1 MITKYHENFN
11 LLLGSFTM
19 TASLLLIINLILSD
33 VEKTGKK
40 LGINKSI

>member
-19 TASLLLIINLILSD
+19 MASLSLIINLILSD
-33 VEKTGKK
+33 VEKNRKK
-40 LGINKSI
+40 SWYK